1 MHNTCPGKEFWAR
14 VWVSFI
20 EVDCARCVLSFAQ
33 DISASKAA
41 EQKIKDLAFYDPLTG
56 LANRRLLSERLS
68 QSVLMGGRYVVTERV
83 IQRLEIIEVDKQ
95 HCSSTMSYWLALR

>member
-1 MHNTCPGKEFWAR
+1 VTAQNPFTSTLPLLSKRWMAPRGMHNTCPGKEFWAR

-68 QSVLMGGRYVVTERV
+68 QSVLMGGR
-83 IQRLEIIEVDKQ
+83 
-95 HCSSTMSYWLALR
+95 MW